1 MFFRRCTYKVT
12 SGTGGW
18 ALRRGACRD
27 LFRNSPIL
35 GDAKSSSLGGRHQM
49 KWFCHA
55 LLSSLTFYFAGG
67 PNGLGVQPVVWR
79 VSDSA
84 SIFQPAEVFNMWKES
99 MPQWLNFPLR

>member
-1 MFFRRCTYKVT
+1 MFFRRCANKIIGG
-12 SGTGGW
+12 SGGG
-18 ALRRGACRD
+18 LLGRRDCRD
-27 LFRNSPIL
+27 LFRNSAIL
-35 GDAKSSSLGGRHQM
+35 GDTKSSSLGRRHQM